1 MKSEKS
7 EVKTRFK
14 YYYIELV
21 VFLTGIGQVL
31 YLPGRHI
38 PIDTSLCSQS
48 PQVRIYGFV
57 AAGSTPSRANME
69 DETHT
74 TYRTVGIQANAP
86 QRRKQYLSRIRV
98 KMLITLYIDISSNV
112 FKKINGFSLF

>member
-7 EVKTRFK
+7 EVKTRFED
-14 YYYIELV
+14 YYIELV
-21 VFLTGIGQVL
+21 VFLTGIGQAL

-74 TYRTVGIQANAP
+74 TYRTLWAF
-86 QRRKQYLSRIRV
+86 KQMRHKEENSIYQGPELKCS
-98 KMLITLYIDISSNV
+98 
-112 FKKINGFSLF
+112 